1 MIKPNIVIFFILFFA
16 MSSFAYN
23 PDEIPLQAEKT
34 PAYLN
39 GVGVNE
45 QLGKIIT
52 QSLTFANDHKQILT
66 LKEYLGFKK
75 PLVINLVYFRCPSL
89 CNHTLNGVA
98 QVIKKSKWKIGKDYR
113 VLSISVNP
121 QEDVIIAASKKE
133 IYLEAF
139 DKLESKKNVENFW
152 HFLTGKETPIR
163 LLAKDLGI
171 QYKYSKTDKQYL
183 HPSTL
188 VFVSPKGKVTRYLH
202 GIQFVPK
209 DFDLAIQEASEGKTG
224 SFLDQ
229 VLFFCSRFDPK
240 KGKYT
245 IYAWRVMQA
254 GGILTILIMLI
265 FLFPIWFSKKD
276 KFNIRSRG

>member
-1 MIKPNIVIFFILFFA
+1 MKSLIIFFSLFFVI
-16 MSSFAYN
+16 SSFAYN
-23 PDEIPLQAEKT
+23 PDDIPLQADKA

-39 GVGVNE
+39 GVGVKE
-45 QLGKIIT
+45 QLGKFIT
-52 QSLTFANDHKQILT
+52 KSLTFSNDHKQVLT
-66 LKEYLGFKK
+66 LKDYLNFQK
-75 PLVINLVYFRCPSL
+75 PLVLNLVYFRCPSL
-89 CNHTLNGVA
+89 CNHTLNGLA
-98 QVIKKSKWKIGKDYR
+98 QAIKESKWKIGKDYR

-139 DKLESKKNVENFW
+139 EGENSKKDVENFW
-152 HFLTGKETPIR
+152 YFLTGKATDIR
-163 LLAKDLGI
+163 LLAKDLGVK
-171 QYKYSKTDKQYL
+171 YRYSKKDKQYL

-188 VFVSPKGKVTRYLH
+188 IFVSPKGKVTRYLH

-209 DFDLAIQEASEGKTG
+209 DFDLSIQEASEGKTG
-224 SFLDQ
+224 NFLDQ

-254 GGILTILIMLI
+254 GGIFTVFIMLL

-276 KFNIRSRG
+276 KFNVRDRG